1 MTLREQTGGCVGRK
15 DRYLVGLD
23 VGTSK
28 VCAIVGELL
37 DDGGLDVVGIGVAES
52 RGIRRGVIV
61 NLEAAVDS
69 IKKAVD
75 EAELMAGVEIDA
87 VHLSMAGP
95 HIKGFNSRGV
105 IAVAGKSREITRD
118 DVRRA
123 IEAAKAVSLPAGREI
138 LHVLPQDFVVDEQ
151 DGIGAPVGMTGA
163 RLEVNVHIV
172 TSATTATQNLVSCV
186 NRAGVGVIDT
196 VVEQIGAAEAVLTP
210 DEKELGVALVDIGGG
225 TTDIAIFERGSLW
238 HTAVI
243 GVGGDHFTSDIAV
256 GLRMPIPDAEKLKRK
271 CGCALSAMVDED
283 ETIDVASVGGR
294 RSRVMARRILSEIL
308 QPRAEEIFHL
318 VWDEI
323 RRAGYEKSLNSGI
336 VLTGG
341 GAILEGMPEIAE
353 QIFDL
358 ADQTRRADRHR
369 RACRPRRQS
378 GLRDGRG
385 PGALRPAESGS
396 GSGALDRRGRLWTS
410 GGPAQGAVPG
420 VLLGKGRPGLR
431 TRRIRMS
438 QDSNFFTP
446 IFKDINPSEL
456 RLKLDED
463 RRAGARIKVVGVG
476 GGGSNAVARMV
487 KSGFQGVDF
496 LVANTDL
503 QALQANPA
511 PVKVQIGSKLTKGLG
526 AGADPNVGR
535 QAALEDTDKLI
546 QSLDGADMVFVT
558 TGLGGGT
565 GTGAAPVIASLAS
578 ELGALTIAV
587 VTKPF
592 KFEGRKRHQQAEA
605 GLEALREC
613 VDTVITIPNE
623 RLLAIIDRHT
633 SLNDSFMTADDV
645 LRQAIQGISDLILVP
660 GLINLDFADVK
671 TIMAGMGIAMMGTGI
686 AEGEN
691 RAMSGRAEGD
701 LQPAARRRVG
711 RRRSRRDHQRHR
723 RPGPVAAR
731 SERGVDDHPGG
742 GPRRRQHHLRRGGRR
757 VAHRPREDHRDRHRL
772 RPRRRQ
778 PVAGGQ
784 HHADTR
790 STCRTTR

>member
-1 MTLREQTGGCVGRK
+1 LIGIEEEHVGRK

-28 VCAIVGELL
+28 VCAIVGELV
-37 DDGGLDVVGIGVAES
+37 DDAGLDVVGMGVAES

-61 NLEAAVDS
+61 NLEAAVES
-69 IKKAVD
+69 IKKAVE

-172 TSATTATQNLVSCV
+172 TSSATATQNIVSCV

-196 VVEQIGAAEAVLTP
+196 VIEQIAAAEAVLTS

-283 ETIDVASVGGR
+283 ETMDVASVGGR

-358 ADQTRRADRHR
+358 
-369 RACRPRRQS
+369 PI
-378 GLRDGRG
+378 
-385 PGALRPAESGS
+385 
-396 GSGALDRRGRLWTS
+396 RRGAPS
-410 GGPAQGAVPG
+410 GIGGLADHVSSPSFATPVGL
-420 VLLGKGRPGLR
+420 VLYGQRNQVIDA
-431 TRRIRMS
+431 TRS
-438 QDSNFFTP
+438 
-446 IFKDINPSEL
+446 
-456 RLKLDED
+456 
-463 RRAGARIKVVGVG
+463 A
-476 GGGSNAVARMV
+476 
-487 KSGFQGVDF
+487 
-496 LVANTDL
+496 
-503 QALQANPA
+503 
-511 PVKVQIGSKLTKGLG
+511 G
-526 AGADPNVGR
+526 AGAF
-535 QAALEDTDKLI
+535 
-546 QSLDGADMVFVT
+546 S
-558 TGLGGGT
+558 
-565 GTGAAPVIASLAS
+565 
-578 ELGALTIAV
+578 
-587 VTKPF
+587 
-592 KFEGRKRHQQAEA
+592 
-605 GLEALREC
+605 
-613 VDTVITIPNE
+613 
-623 RLLAIIDRHT
+623 
-633 SLNDSFMTADDV
+633 
-645 LRQAIQGISDLILVP
+645 
-660 GLINLDFADVK
+660 
-671 TIMAGMGIAMMGTGI
+671 
-686 AEGEN
+686 
-691 RAMSGRAEGD
+691 
-701 LQPAARRRVG
+701 
-711 RRRSRRDHQRHR
+711 
-723 RPGPVAAR
+723 
-731 SERGVDDHPGG
+731 
-742 GPRRRQHHLRRGGRR
+742 R
-757 VAHRPREDHRDRHRL
+757 VAGRLKGLFREFF
-772 RPRRRQ
+772 
-778 PVAGGQ
+778 
-784 HHADTR
+784 
-790 STCRTTR
+790 